1 MQEQSAILEKLENRG
16 KSAEA
21 AYPLEGSPIVDMTS
35 IFGGIFCASEWN

>member
-1 MQEQSAILEKLENRG
+1 VQEQSGILEKLDNRG

-35 IFGGIFCASEWN
+35 IFGEICCA